1 MKLLDKSKADQN
13 RDPMV
18 IAVNGFVD
26 HDKSGDEIL
35 IAMPKPASLAFWPEG
50 LGRML
55 PKMPQQS
62 ELTLSAS
69 E

>member
-26 HDKSGDEIL
+26 HDKSGDGKL
-35 IAMPKPASLAFWPEG
+35 IAMSKPASLAFWARGAGENSAKNAAAKRAYPFG
-50 LGRML
+50 L
-55 PKMPQQS
+55 
-62 ELTLSAS
+62 
-69 E
+69 